1 MYVILISAY
10 FFHKPIGM
18 EFPHF
23 LERFLEVFLDAV
35 HEDFS
40 SVSGDPH
47 NVILRFVHCV
57 GLAMELHASI
67 VSWGSRMRLPA
78 HTPTLT
84 GGELPREKTFFRKCG
99 NFSFNRL
106 LVTLLSTST

>member
-84 GGELPREKTFFRKCG
+84 GGVSIIQASLDPHPAALADGRNYEW
-99 NFSFNRL
+99 
-106 LVTLLSTST
+106 

>member
-84 GGELPREKTFFRKCG
+84 GGELPRD
-99 NFSFNRL
+99 
-106 LVTLLSTST
+106 